1 MNLLHINAYYID
13 NHLYS
18 QLYKTLDSELQQK
31 VYIPIKK
38 DRVAENVVELKQGE
52 LIFEQVIK
60 PVHKYN
66 YFKKIKEITSSLIEK
81 NVHENIDFIHAHNLF
96 TDGVIAYNLKK
107 KFGIKYIVA
116 IRTTD
121 IELQY
126 KYMYHRRARVK
137 KVLEDAEQIIFISP
151 NYRDKFLTM
160 LSESF
165 IARIKNKIKIVPNGI
180 DDFWLNNQKK
190 PTAKSLEKKVH
201 LLYVGQIMQRKNV
214 FPLME
219 AINLLN
225 TKKGEEKYDLTI
237 IGGANTYEKEFYNSF
252 LSTIKQFN
260 WVKYKGV
267 IKDKKMLLQEYRNC
281 DIFAMPA
288 KGELFGLVYI
298 EALSQ
303 GKPVIYAKG
312 EGINGF
318 LEGKQVGKS
327 VDPDDLEDI
336 CDGIIYLKENYI
348 SFNDFSEVVEPFNW
362 NRIANLYKSMY
373 QKDEQD

>member
-1 MNLLHINAYYID
+1 M
-13 NHLYS
+13 
-18 QLYKTLDSELQQK
+18 DSELQQK